1 MPTGHP
7 SRSWVRHRPCIR
19 YQFYGGQPTGLAD
32 RRRCPVNPVY
42 GDSTVKRKR
51 RTNAELATLD
61 ELIIEVVKQ
70 DYPVSLRGVYYRV
83 VSAGGVDKTEHAY
96 RAVGRRLLE
105 LRRSGDIPYNRITD
119 GTRWVV
125 RPRSYDDLEDAL
137 TDTAELYRRNFW
149 RNQAVE
155 VHVFTEKDAITGV
168 VERVTEQ
175 WNVPLGVLRGYCSET
190 FAYTMAQAIIASGKP
205 VFVYQLGDHDP
216 SGVGA
221 WQDFQRKIA
230 KFAPYADM
238 TFQRL
243 AVTPAQIAL
252 YQLPT
257 RPTKKSDT
265 APAAGSADP
274 SRSTPSPRQPSGIS
288 SPTQSSST
296 STPSSWLRSRCSSSP
311 SGASCSSLP
320 AGSGRYDR
328 LRANPREA
336 PRTGQEGS
344 TRDQLLN
351 SSMPEL

>member
-1 MPTGHP
+1 
-7 SRSWVRHRPCIR
+7 
-19 YQFYGGQPTGLAD
+19 
-32 RRRCPVNPVY
+32 VNPVY
-42 GDSTVKRKR
+42 GASTVKRKR

-61 ELIIEVVKQ
+61 ELIIEVVEQ

-105 LRRSGDIPYNRITD
+105 LRRHGEIPYDRITD
-119 GTRWVV
+119 GTRSVV
-125 RPRSYDDLEDAL
+125 RPRSYDDLADAL
-137 TDTAELYRRNFW
+137 TDTAYLYRRNQW

-155 VHVFTEKDAITGV
+155 VHIFTEKDAITGV
-168 VERVTEQ
+168 IERVTEQ

-190 FAYTMAQAIIASGKP
+190 FAYDMAQAIIASGKP

-230 KFAPYADM
+230 KFAPDADM

-265 APAAGSADP
+265 
-274 SRSTPSPRQPSGIS
+274 
-288 SPTQSSST
+288 
-296 STPSSWLRSRCSSSP
+296 RSRGWVGGSVEVDAIPAPTLRNIVSDAIEQHIDTEELAQIEMFEQSERSILFELAGREWP
-311 SGASCSSLP
+311 S
-320 AGSGRYDR
+320 
-328 LRANPREA
+328 
-336 PRTGQEGS
+336 
-344 TRDQLLN
+344 
-351 SSMPEL
+351 